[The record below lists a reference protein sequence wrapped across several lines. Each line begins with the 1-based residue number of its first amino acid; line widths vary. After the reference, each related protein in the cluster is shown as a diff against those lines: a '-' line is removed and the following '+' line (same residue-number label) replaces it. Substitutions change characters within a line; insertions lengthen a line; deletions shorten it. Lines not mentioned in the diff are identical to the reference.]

1 MVIYSSATAAES
13 PQQTVLQPE
22 RKLNRVKTL
31 LRCSSRSVLADV
43 NGPYHP
49 DAHPVGQLLAL
60 QRTRLLMCTRSTAAR
75 KSPHDR
81 FRGGACTDQDVL
93 PTLPGCINR
102 VLLRMV
108 GWLVFIFLFGGL
120 IASGAPETA
129 FGFIFIWT
137 PFAFV
142 YISLQ
147 QWDSYLKAHRKST
160 HQHHPE
166 QNGSS
171 S

>member
-1 MVIYSSATAAES
+1 MVH
-13 PQQTVLQPE
+13 
-22 RKLNRVKTL
+22 
-31 LRCSSRSVLADV
+31 
-43 NGPYHP
+43 HP

-93 PTLPGCINR
+93 PTLTGCINC
-102 VLLRMV
+102 VLLRTE
-108 GWLVFIFLFGGL
+108 GWLVFIGLIVGL
-120 IASGAPETA
+120 IASAPHAPPEIA
-129 FGFIFIWT
+129 AGRFFFWT
-137 PFAFV
+137 PLAFIC
-142 YISLQ
+142 ISLQ

-160 HQHHPE
+160 HQRHPE

-171 S
+171 SCWCTRSIICCRRSRQRPFFL